1 MLVSECRHAA
11 VFLFVP
17 SLIIPPPS
25 LLPSASLSPTLS
37 LSLSLVPAWHPSA
50 VRPSGSQWGVTRRNE
65 MSARPVRRGRVVTNF
80 TLSPSGRC
88 PRGPYIYDIHNPPSV
103 AKSTAL
109 FILLFYMFCCVF
121 HKELRG
127 HA

>member
-37 LSLSLVPAWHPSA
+37 LSLSLVPAWHPS
-50 VRPSGSQWGVTRRNE
+50 VRPAHNGALHGVMR
-65 MSARPVRRGRVVTNF
+65 
-80 TLSPSGRC
+80 
-88 PRGPYIYDIHNPPSV
+88 
-103 AKSTAL
+103 
-109 FILLFYMFCCVF
+109 
-121 HKELRG
+121 
-127 HA
+127 